1 MAAVWWVRRDART
14 HDNPALLAAQAT
26 GPTAAIFPWSPRL
39 HFWSGRRRAHLAR
52 VLWDLRENTGGA
64 LAVWHGDPADVV
76 LAAALQAGATSVWA
90 QREYSP
96 SGTAEQDAVAA
107 TLAEHGI
114 ALTLEGSPYL
124 VAPGRVRTGAGNAY
138 QVFTP
143 YLRAW
148 RQHGWRAPAPEA
160 NPRRWLELGEG
171 IGAVIDLDR
180 EAARGDAED
189 PLSAPLEFRED
200 RWLTH
205 IKDFAKLSLAAY
217 EDTRDRPGL
226 KGTSRLS
233 VPLAYGQV
241 HPRTIAAAV
250 KARGASAGDG
260 ASAFMAEL
268 AWRDF
273 HADVLFHQPTALR
286 EPIKEVIPADA
297 WDSGPEADARFVA
310 WKQGR
315 TGFPLVDA
323 GMREM
328 AATGVMH
335 NRVRMVVA
343 SFLVKD
349 LHLPWQRGAD
359 HFRRMLVD
367 YDHAQNQLNW
377 QWVAGTGT
385 DAAPYFRIFNPEAQR
400 ERFDPDFAYVRR
412 WVAELDTP
420 EYPAPIVDHA
430 RERARSL
437 EDYQRGRGT

>member
-1 MAAVWWVRRDART
+1 
-14 HDNPALLAAQAT
+14 
-26 GPTAAIFPWSPRL
+26 
-39 HFWSGRRRAHLAR
+39 
-52 VLWDLRENTGGA
+52 
-64 LAVWHGDPADVV
+64 VWHGDPANVV
-76 LAAALQAGATSVWA
+76 VAAALECGASTVWA
-90 QREYSP
+90 QHEYSP
-96 SGTAEQDAVAA
+96 SGIAEQEAVAA
-107 TLAEHGI
+107 ALAGHGI
-114 ALTLEGSPYL
+114 ELILEGSPYL

-143 YLRAW
+143 FLRAW
-148 RQHGWRAPAPEA
+148 RQHGWRPPATAA
-160 NPRRWLELGEG
+160 NPRLWAPLGVG
-171 IGAVIDLDR
+171 PGPAIDLDQ
-180 EAARGDAED
+180 EAARGDSED
-189 PLSAPLEFRED
+189 PLGAPMEFRED
-200 RWLTH
+200 RWLARV
-205 IKDFAKLSLAAY
+205 KDFTARSLTAY
-217 EDTRDRPGL
+217 EDDRDRPGVP
-226 KGTSRLS
+226 GTSGLS

-250 KARGASAGDG
+250 KARGSQAGDG

-286 EPIKEVIPADA
+286 ESLKEVLPADA

-310 WKQGR
+310 WRAGR

-323 GMREM
+323 GMREV

-343 SFLVKD
+343 SFLIKD

-359 HFRRMLVD
+359 YFRKALLD

-385 DAAPYFRIFNPEAQR
+385 DAAPYFRIFNPQAQL
-400 ERFDPDFAYVRR
+400 ERFDPELAYVRR

-420 EYPAPIVDHA
+420 EYPTPIVDHA
-430 RERARSL
+430 HERERAL
-437 EDYQRGRGT
+437 EDYQRGRGAAP